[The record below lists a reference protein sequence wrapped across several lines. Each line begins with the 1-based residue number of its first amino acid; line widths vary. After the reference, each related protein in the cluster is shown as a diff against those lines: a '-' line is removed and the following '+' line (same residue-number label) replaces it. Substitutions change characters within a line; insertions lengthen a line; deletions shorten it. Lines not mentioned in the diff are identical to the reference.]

1 MADTA
6 NTIELTTTAAYC
18 GSPYR
23 CGGEAES
30 NGTIWTKDRSRA
42 EHSCWLSVRHPQ
54 KSEKRLS
61 HMRTAAVAEGGGGSD
76 RQSVEKLDD
85 ESWLRKF
92 CYKGD
97 PMSAVEFRLAP
108 YAFSMNPADSLHQFL
123 VGSEHGC
130 RSSCWSRLC
139 VPTTLAPCEYHS
151 RFPVDVSQMNDGKYD
166 SLRACLFW
174 RLERLV

>member
-1 MADTA
+1 
-6 NTIELTTTAAYC
+6 
-18 GSPYR
+18 
-23 CGGEAES
+23 
-30 NGTIWTKDRSRA
+30 
-42 EHSCWLSVRHPQ
+42 
-54 KSEKRLS
+54 
-61 HMRTAAVAEGGGGSD
+61 MRTAAVAEGGGGSD

-130 RSSCWSRLC
+130 RSSCCIFLQMSIASTIQSEASSHSDLQHDSRRYTPSSMVAALT
-139 VPTTLAPCEYHS
+139 VTTGSTVIPP
-151 RFPVDVSQMNDGKYD
+151 R
-166 SLRACLFW
+166 W
-174 RLERLV
+174 TT